1 MSKLR
6 RMGVRLIDWAG
17 MRPTRTLAKKRV
29 LAVVAAGAAMTV
41 AAACSAGTA
50 AGGGGGGTGGGS
62 GSGSGSG
69 GTSSAAYLNFS
80 PCCSWNTTWSYNR
93 YNVNE
98 LGIQDNFINLPLAI
112 QNYPSLTD
120 YTPQLASSWDV
131 KGSQLT
137 VHLHQGAKWQD
148 GSPVTSK
155 DVYDTALLDGTRGDA
170 FWNDI
175 TGVKATDDS
184 TVVFT
189 LKKGQPVPLAEND
202 ILANILPV
210 PASVYGKV
218 VTPQLEKDVP
228 AYFAENKV
236 DPTKA
241 SKMAAY
247 KRMGQVFKNL
257 AALKVPK
264 LIGDGPFQLD
274 SITTKE
280 AKLSKWNGFWGADK
294 IKIGGLDYLNGA
306 NQTIYPQLFSNRA
319 DFSNVYLPPP
329 ILKRWNSTPDSKTAL
344 PLAFGFVLGF
354 NDHEYPLNN
363 KTVRQALAY
372 VIPRQQMTD
381 AAYGTT
387 KGAGGTAT
395 NVITGISPT
404 MEKLYLP
411 QSKINQL
418 NPYPVNTAKAA
429 QLLQSQG
436 FKKQGGQWIMPNGKP
451 FKMTLTAN
459 SDTSDI
465 VTSFDSAAKALTALG
480 VKADVN
486 ATSGAQQSADQ
497 SNGNFDAGMWFV
509 GGNDALNQFDSMMG
523 TGQNYPTGGTYAG
536 KRGLGFGPKVNVPGL
551 GNEQIN
557 TALDKQAAS
566 VAPGPE
572 MNKLTWDYAQ
582 LVNDQVPYIW
592 YATKVYQ
599 FSYSEKNF
607 TNWPPTDS
615 TGTSPLWNIIGNNM
629 SAGVSLALQQ
639 GYIVPKK

>member
-1 MSKLR
+1 MSNMR
-6 RMGVRLIDWAG
+6 RIGVRLIDWAG
-17 MRPTRTLAKKRV
+17 QRRMRRLATKRV
-29 LAVVAAGAAMTV
+29 LAVVAAGAAMAT
-41 AAACSAGTA
+41 AAACTAGTA
-50 AGGGGGGTGGGS
+50 AGGGGGNGGNNGGGS
-62 GSGSGSG
+62 SG
-69 GTSSAAYLNFS
+69 GAAAPYLNYS
-80 PCCSWNTTWSYNR
+80 PCCSWNTTWSYNP
-93 YNVNE
+93 YNVNG
-98 LGIQDNFINLPLAI
+98 LGIQSDFIDLPLAI

-120 YTPQLASSWDV
+120 YTPQLADSWDV
-131 KGSQLT
+131 KGNQLT
-137 VHLHQGAKWQD
+137 VHLHPGAKWQD
-148 GSPVTSK
+148 GSAVTSK
-155 DVYDTALLDGTRGDA
+155 DVYDTAILDGTRGDA

-175 TGVKATDDS
+175 SGVKATDTN

-189 LKKGQPVPLAEND
+189 LHKGQPVPLAEND
-202 ILANILPV
+202 ILANIIPY
-210 PASVYGKV
+210 PSSVYGSI

-228 AYFAENKV
+228 AYFNENKV

-241 SKMAAY
+241 SKMPEF
-247 KRMGQVFKNL
+247 KRMGAAFKKL

-264 LIGDGPFQLD
+264 LIGDGPFQLQ

-280 AKLSKWNGFWGADK
+280 ARLPKWDGFWGADK

-329 ILKRWNSTPDSKTAL
+329 ILKRWSTTPDAKVAL
-344 PLAFGFVLGF
+344 PLAFGFILGF

-363 KTVRQALAY
+363 QTVRQALAY
-372 VIPRQQMTD
+372 VIPRQQMSD
-381 AAYGTT
+381 AAYGTAH
-387 KGAGGTAT
+387 GAGGTAKQ
-395 NVITGISPT
+395 VITGISPT

-418 NPYPVNTAKAA
+418 NKYPVDTAKAT

-465 VTSFDSAAKALTALG
+465 VTSFDSAAKALTAFG
-480 VKADVN
+480 IKADVN

-497 SNGNFDAGMWFV
+497 NNGNFDAGMYFI
-509 GGNDALNQFDSMMG
+509 GGNDPLQQFDGMLG
-523 TGQNYPTGGTYAG
+523 TGNNFPNAGTYAG
-536 KRGLGFGPKVNVPGL
+536 KRGLGFGPSVNVPGL
-551 GNEQIN
+551 GKIQIN
-557 TALDKQAAS
+557 TTLDKQQSS
-566 VAPGPE
+566 VPPGPE
-572 MNKLTWDYAQ
+572 MQKLTWDYAQ
-582 LVNDQVPYIW
+582 MVNQQVPYIW

-607 TNWPPTDS
+607 TNWPPTDAS
-615 TGTSPLWNIIGNNM
+615 GTSALWNIIGNNM

-639 GYIVPKK
+639 GYIVPK